1 MHKKSRKNGLLPNFP
16 RNTPQGLWSFFLS
29 KKTKKLACF
38 LVFCWTLPFIMI
50 ITFGMK
56 SILDIIIAVAAAP
69 SLPFS
74 STLIIII
81 IIIIIII
88 MLLIIIMLII
98 MVLML
103 AMIMILVVQ
112 KPEHSLVKHLIN
124 LKVLLGDTRV
134 VPSCRQAQLEQVQQQ
149 LGLVSHL
156 VHGYQLSQYKKQWTI
171 CEMHTLPS
179 SSNKSANMRNWV
191 GRSLNEDDAHL
202 KLWQKPLLAK
212 SSPQTLA
219 VATSLALAPDLPPHR
234 SKP

>member
-29 KKTKKLACF
+29 KKTKKMACF

-50 ITFGMK
+50 ITFGTK

-74 STLIIII
+74 STL
-81 IIIIIII
+81 IIIIII

-134 VPSCRQAQLEQVQQQ
+134 VPPCRQAQLKQVQQQ
-149 LGLVSHL
+149 FGLVSHL
-156 VHGYQLSQYKKQWTI
+156 VNT
-171 CEMHTLPS
+171 S
-179 SSNKSANMRNWV
+179 SFSTRN
-191 GRSLNEDDAHL
+191 N
-202 KLWQKPLLAK
+202 
-212 SSPQTLA
+212 
-219 VATSLALAPDLPPHR
+219 
-234 SKP
+234 